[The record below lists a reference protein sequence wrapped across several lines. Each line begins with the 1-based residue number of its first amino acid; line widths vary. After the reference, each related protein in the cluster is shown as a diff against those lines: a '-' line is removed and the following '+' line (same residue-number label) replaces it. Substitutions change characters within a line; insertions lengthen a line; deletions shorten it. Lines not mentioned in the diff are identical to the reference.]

1 MAANTSIKSFG
12 THPADASAQRREAQ
26 VIEQRRSIEQQR
38 LNRLLDPKLRT
49 IGVDKHTLDE
59 QVADRARQQEIEKIR
74 EASFAQSAI
83 AVDHQLQLIDRET
96 ARQRKQISVEESQYR
111 HDFQQKHQRKEWDLS
126 NPSALKSE
134 GPARQSDSDP
144 ALHVSGLQKLQGED
158 LSNPVRFKKQQQ
170 QMRDWIKVQLEEKQ
184 RRIEAERAIDQHFS
198 AYGSEI
204 SGISGDIE
212 AENIRARKEHNLS
225 VKEFNIAMAEERRR
239 REQAQRE
246 QDTTDAFEEIN
257 NNLTSQFLSE
267 DPATTISHMNPNR
280 NIKYHFKG
288 ISPEQHAA
296 IMAERALQLRDKEE
310 HKLRE
315 KEQDAQ
321 WAALQSSVV
330 RTLEEQEQA
339 VSRMRKEHNQSV
351 ARELG
356 RQVVVH
362 SEKEH
367 FVNKVLH
374 SNSVGQ
380 DFYKHFGASCR

>member
-239 REQAQRE
+239 REQSQRE

-257 NNLTSQFLSE
+257 N
-267 DPATTISHMNPNR
+267 
-280 NIKYHFKG
+280 
-288 ISPEQHAA
+288 
-296 IMAERALQLRDKEE
+296 
-310 HKLRE
+310 
-315 KEQDAQ
+315 
-321 WAALQSSVV
+321 
-330 RTLEEQEQA
+330 
-339 VSRMRKEHNQSV
+339 VSRQLLQHHRIYHCLRLSFC
-351 ARELG
+351 
-356 RQVVVH
+356 
-362 SEKEH
+362 SC
-367 FVNKVLH
+367 FLH
-374 SNSVGQ
+374 CLFCISALILLLSP
-380 DFYKHFGASCR
+380 CRTSPVSS

>member
-26 VIEQRRSIEQQR
+26 IIDQRRSIEQQR
-38 LNRLLDPKLRT
+38 LNRLLDPKMRT

-239 REQAQRE
+239 REQSQRE

-257 NNLTSQFLSE
+257 N
-267 DPATTISHMNPNR
+267 
-280 NIKYHFKG
+280 
-288 ISPEQHAA
+288 
-296 IMAERALQLRDKEE
+296 
-310 HKLRE
+310 
-315 KEQDAQ
+315 
-321 WAALQSSVV
+321 
-330 RTLEEQEQA
+330 
-339 VSRMRKEHNQSV
+339 VSRQLLQH
-351 ARELG
+351 
-356 RQVVVH
+356 H
-362 SEKEH
+362 
-367 FVNKVLH
+367 
-374 SNSVGQ
+374 
-380 DFYKHFGASCR
+380 